1 MLSNTSHESS
11 EVESLS
17 FTLSFR
23 PWDRSHRKIKIEGS
37 NRPCSV
43 ESLRITPLH
52 CVSDRQI
59 AWPMVVATRITATE
73 CVVQLELREPPPCA
87 GPSSVRIRCTL
98 GREYSSTKL
107 GGGGRAALDR
117 RDAGRIGEQRFYVY
131 DSSLFLRREDAR
143 LARRPRHAGVHAA
156 AACAAWTSR
165 RTTGSPPAAS
175 PSPPGSPPGTCS
187 GARGRTYD
195 DEGRGGDRYHFAVQ
209 IALEVRLVYSEP
221 KAVVR
226 ACADTVMQTVVPGS
240 GDQCPV
246 CMEGFEA
253 GVDAGPM
260 CPVNLPCSHAFHTRC
275 ITVWLFKGRT
285 CPVCRHDL
293 TSLVSPPPWKS
304 QQHMLGRK
312 NW

>member
-1 MLSNTSHESS
+1 
-11 EVESLS
+11 
-17 FTLSFR
+17 
-23 PWDRSHRKIKIEGS
+23 
-37 NRPCSV
+37 
-43 ESLRITPLH
+43 
-52 CVSDRQI
+52 
-59 AWPMVVATRITATE
+59 MVVATRITATE

-98 GREYSSTKL
+98 EREYSSTKL

-131 DSSLFLRREDAR
+131 DSSLFLRHEDAR
-143 LARRPRHAGVHAA
+143 RAVHGMLASMPLLRGVDLSPDNWLPTGRFAFAPGFAAGHMLRR
-156 AACAAWTSR
+156 
-165 RTTGSPPAAS
+165 
-175 PSPPGSPPGTCS
+175 
-187 GARGRTYD
+187 ARQDD

-226 ACADTVMQTVVPGS
+226 ACAETVMLTVAPGS

-246 CMEGFEA
+246 CMEGFVA
-253 GVDAGPM
+253 GIDDGPM

-285 CPVCRHDL
+285 CPVCRHDM
-293 TSLVSPPPWKS
+293 TSLVSSPPWNS
-304 QQHMLGRK
+304 QQHKLGRK